1 MQSEKLWGE
10 VATGAQGGNKGLKQQ
25 LLWISYNNNKEL
37 PLRAQVRMDEII
49 LTLCPSSPRL
59 DVLSENLGM
68 SFKVIDFS
76 INLDCALCSVT
87 QLCMTLWNPMDCS
100 PPGSSVHGIFWARI
114 LKWVAICFFRGSS
127 QPRDWTHV
135 SCVSCIGRWILLPL
149 IHLGIPNLELGHV
162 SNRIKWETRDM
173 GFQVH
178 SSGARLCSRHWD
190 LISGRKDPQDQLGT
204 DRLGKSRGTQE
215 W

>member
-68 SFKVIDFS
+68 SFKVIYFS

-100 PPGSSVHGIFWARI
+100 PPGSSVCGILLARI
-114 LKWVAICFFRGSS
+114 LEGCHALLQIFPTQGANPCLL
-127 QPRDWTHV
+127 
-135 SCVSCIGRWILLPL
+135 CLLPWQAGSL
-149 IHLGIPNLELGHV
+149 PLAL
-162 SNRIKWETRDM
+162 
-173 GFQVH
+173 
-178 SSGARLCSRHWD
+178 
-190 LISGRKDPQDQLGT
+190 
-204 DRLGKSRGTQE
+204 LGKASRWLTTHNSVLGCHCY
-215 W
+215 